1 MAVVGGYFKDRLWV
15 IQSFWSIFY
24 RKILWYH
31 LNFAIVTL
39 VIYGHRLPLVP
50 LLVVPHICLIAVL
63 WATSP
68 FGIFTMVR

>member
-39 VIYGHRLPLVP
+39 VIYGHRLLAAGEQTDIVTFSLNQP
-50 LLVVPHICLIAVL
+50 C
-63 WATSP
+63 
-68 FGIFTMVR
+68 G